1 MKRILGLDLGAS
13 SIGWAIVDEYNNEI
27 ISNTDTVQQDKI
39 VALGSRIIPL
49 TTDESTQY
57 SKGQALTK
65 MQIEQNAEHSV
76 RGMTGINCVEHYCW
90 TCSQNLECTMEQ
102 H

>member
-1 MKRILGLDLGAS
+1 MLIIYANINLSKYQSMKRILGLDLGAS

-57 SKGQALTK
+57 KRSGTDKK
-65 MQIEQNAEHSV
+65 C
-76 RGMTGINCVEHYCW
+76 R
-90 TCSQNLECTMEQ
+90 
-102 H
+102 